1 MYDEWTRKLADGRT
15 IRYTS
20 DAEHGSRGE
29 ITATIDGRTKTL
41 EVDDA
46 PTREEVEKHLKTL
59 D

>member
-46 PTREEVEKHLKTL
+46 PRGKKWKSI
-59 D
+59 